1 MALIDEVPRARL
13 GLELA
18 RLEEAGRITE
28 AVQTSRIVGVLGEAE
43 VGKTETI
50 RQALGSS
57 TPVHPIVGLDL
68 DGVAG
73 EEHLAFLL
81 ARQIASA
88 QLGAAEF
95 SILKTGA
102 LIPSSIEAKRV
113 GLAELLGIDGLE
125 EALRDWP
132 SGSYQLSRALEALER
147 LMAQKKDT
155 ILWIDHLEAPG
166 LTPRH
171 PLDLDRVLWAIREM
185 VQGQSDLGVVLS
197 GREAV
202 EGQILGSEAAF
213 HQQGLWLSLDN
224 PPPEVWR
231 EVATGMKVPGETAV
245 RLAGLTGGHPETM
258 LIALLSLVRGGSRR
272 SAEDLLR
279 DLASTSAALAA
290 RAMQHARTLHRL
302 GGQVLIQV
310 AMGQGPY
317 AVSQRGKSP
326 PQEIR
331 RVLGRLRQAGLIRHD
346 DGWTVVNPLIGIVLR
361 GEVPQAQAPDW
372 DLEDETTDAR

>member
-1 MALIDEVPRARL
+1 MAVIDEVRRAHW
-13 GLELA
+13 GLEFA
-18 RLEEAGRITE
+18 RLEEAQRITE
-28 AVQTSRIVGVLGEAE
+28 ALQTSRVVGVLGEGE
-43 VGKTETI
+43 VGKTETV
-50 RQALGSS
+50 RQALGNS
-57 TPVHPIVGLDL
+57 TPMHPIVGLDL
-68 DGVAG
+68 DGAAS

-81 ARQIASA
+81 VRQIATA
-88 QLGAAEF
+88 ALGAAEF
-95 SILKTGA
+95 SILKVGA
-102 LIPSSIEAKRV
+102 LIPSSTEAKRV
-113 GLAELLGIDGLE
+113 GLAELLGVDGLE

-132 SGSYQLSRALEALER
+132 SGSYQLSQALAALER
-147 LMAQKKDT
+147 LTAQKKDT

-185 VQGQSDLGVVLS
+185 VQGQSDLGVLLS

-231 EVATGMKVPGETAV
+231 EVATGMKVPGETAM

-258 LIALLSLVRGGSRR
+258 LIALLSLMRGGSKR

-279 DLASTSAALAA
+279 DLASTSTALAA
-290 RAMQHARTLHRL
+290 RAMQHARSLHRL

-310 AMGQGPY
+310 AMGKGPY
-317 AVSQRGKSP
+317 AASQRGESP

-346 DGWTVVNPLIGIVLR
+346 DGWTAVNPLIGIVLR

-372 DLEDETTDAR
+372 DLDDEATDAR